1 MKKRIVGIEIMSK
14 IYDEDNVFAKI
25 LRAEIPY
32 EKVLE
37 NKYALAFNDIN
48 PQAPIHVL
56 VIPKNPYTDLY
67 NFIQNANL
75 EEVKYFWELVNDIIS
90 KKGIEDMG
98 FRIITNSGKDGNQDV
113 PHFHA
118 HVLGGKNLGRM
129 INQFSSFC
137 SMKSQNNFSIKILS

>member
-1 MKKRIVGIEIMSK
+1 MKKRIVGIEVMSK

-48 PQAPIHVL
+48 PQAPIHIL
-56 VIPKNPYTDLY
+56 VIPKNPYTDLH
-67 NFIQNANL
+67 NFTQNANL
-75 EEVKYFWELVNDIIS
+75 EEIKYFWELVNNVIS
-90 KKGIEDMG
+90 KKVIEDMG

-113 PHFHA
+113 PHFHV
-118 HVLGGKNLGRM
+118 HILGGKNLGRM
-129 INQFSSFC
+129 IN
-137 SMKSQNNFSIKILS
+137 

>member
-37 NKYALAFNDIN
+37 NKYALALNDIN
-48 PQAPIHVL
+48 PQAPIHIL

-67 NFIQNANL
+67 NFNQNANL
-75 EEVKYFWELVNDIIS
+75 EEVKFFWELVNDV
-90 KKGIEDMG
+90 
-98 FRIITNSGKDGNQDV
+98 IITKSGKDGNQDV
-113 PHFHA
+113 PHFHV

-129 INQFSSFC
+129 IN
-137 SMKSQNNFSIKILS
+137 

>member
-1 MKKRIVGIEIMSK
+1 MSK

-129 INQFSSFC
+129 IN
-137 SMKSQNNFSIKILS
+137 

>member
-67 NFIQNANL
+67 NFIQSANL
-75 EEVKYFWELVNDIIS
+75 EEVKCFWELVNDVIT
-90 KKGIEDMG
+90 KKSLEDMG

-129 INQFSSFC
+129 IN
-137 SMKSQNNFSIKILS
+137 

>member
-1 MKKRIVGIEIMSK
+1 MTK

-25 LRAEIPY
+25 LKAEIPY

-48 PQAPIHVL
+48 PQAPTHVL
-56 VIPKNPYTDLY
+56 VIPKNPYIDLY
-67 NFIQNANL
+67 NFTQNAKLN
-75 EEVKYFWELVNDIIS
+75 EIEFFWDLVNDVIS

-113 PHFHA
+113 PHFHV
-118 HVLGGKNLGRM
+118 HILGGKNLGRM
-129 INQFSSFC
+129 IN
-137 SMKSQNNFSIKILS
+137 

>member
-1 MKKRIVGIEIMSK
+1 MDK
-14 IYDEDNVFAKI
+14 IYDEGNVFAKI

-48 PQAPIHVL
+48 PQVPIHVL

-75 EEVKYFWELVNDIIS
+75 EEVKCFWELVNDVIT
-90 KKGIEDMG
+90 KKGIEGMG

-129 INQFSSFC
+129 IN
-137 SMKSQNNFSIKILS
+137 

>member
-56 VIPKNPYTDLY
+56 VIPKNPYT
-67 NFIQNANL
+67 
-75 EEVKYFWELVNDIIS
+75 ELVNDVIS

-129 INQFSSFC
+129 IN
-137 SMKSQNNFSIKILS
+137 